1 VKKLHYIFVIL
12 LFSSNINGQQ
22 QFVSTNFLMNDYYY
36 NPAIAGS
43 KDRHVANMS
52 LRNQWSG
59 FQGAPATMLANYYGS
74 YLNQGKV
81 GYGVS
86 LISDKTGLVQNTGIY
101 INYAQHFQLNE
112 KIKLGFGV
120 KPGYVQYR
128 IKLYDA
134 QVADEGDEILTGN
147 ILAANAL
154 DLHSGF
160 HLYSED
166 FFFMGSI
173 QHLLGKSIQF
183 TSYNQNLSKHF
194 TLIGGYNHRID
205 KRKMVIQPSLMIKYV
220 NPTPMQWTAMLKAT
234 FDNKCWAGITY
245 RSKDAAGIVLGYKI
259 LDRLSIGY
267 GFDYSVGKISQY
279 QSGSHELVISFV
291 TTPNKPTLDEEDEEL
306 NKSIM
311 DELNEKMKNK

>member
-1 VKKLHYIFVIL
+1 MI
-12 LFSSNINGQQ
+12 GQQ

-52 LRNQWSG
+52 FRNQWSG
-59 FQGAPATMLANYYGS
+59 FEGAPVTLLANYYGS
-74 YLNQGKV
+74 YLNKGKI
-81 GYGVS
+81 GYGAS
-86 LISDKTGLVQNTGIY
+86 LVSDKTGLVQNTGIY
-101 INYAQHFQLNE
+101 LNYAQHFQLNE

-147 ILAANAL
+147 ILAANAF

-160 HLYSED
+160 HLYSQD

-183 TSYNQNLSKHF
+183 TSYNENLSKHF
-194 TLIGGYNHRID
+194 TFIGGYNFNLE
-205 KRKMVIQPSLMIKYV
+205 KKKLVIQPSLMIKYV
-220 NPTPMQWTAMLKAT
+220 NPAPMQWTGMVKVT

-279 QSGSHELVISFV
+279 QSGSHELVISFI
-291 TTPNKPTLDEEDEEL
+291 TTPNRPTLDEEDEEL

-311 DELNEKMKNK
+311 DELNEKMKKK